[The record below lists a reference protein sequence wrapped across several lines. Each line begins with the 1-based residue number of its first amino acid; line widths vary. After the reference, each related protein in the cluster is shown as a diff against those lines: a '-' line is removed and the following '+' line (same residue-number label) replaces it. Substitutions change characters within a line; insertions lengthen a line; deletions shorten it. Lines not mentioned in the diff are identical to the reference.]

1 VPDNTISAHNSAQQS
16 LGLTP
21 RTTGQWLTQIGL

>member
-1 VPDNTISAHNSAQQS
+1 VPDNTSNAHNSAQQL

-21 RTTGQWLTQIGL
+21 RTTAQWLTQIGL

>member
-1 VPDNTISAHNSAQQS
+1 VPDNTISTHDSAQQL

-21 RTTGQWLTQIGL
+21 RTTGQWLTWIGL

>member
-1 VPDNTISAHNSAQQS
+1 VPDDTISAHNSAQQL

-21 RTTGQWLTQIGL
+21 HTTGQWLTRIGL